1 MSSSDVSEYGRA
13 RAETKGTVPKKGSG
27 NLAFVSETLVSG
39 ECQMPD
45 WKELRSVCL
54 ELAAEKH
61 GPMPCAAGCNCRKC
75 RDDAMFRSLE
85 RQNEFYQKNPR
96 SIPGE
101 GCTTPYGVE
110 EQYRVEAEKQRR
122 REAGVPE

>member
-1 MSSSDVSEYGRA
+1 MISPPYLTYGPGAMHADRCTCSLCRPA
-13 RAETKGTVPKKGSG
+13 LNAD
-27 NLAFVSETLVSG
+27 TLFTG
-39 ECQMPD
+39 ECPMPD

-96 SIPGE
+96 SIPGD
-101 GCTTPYGVE
+101 GFTTPYGVE
-110 EQYRVEAEKQRR
+110 EQYRVEAEKRRR